1 MAETKEIGT
10 EKGEQKPCLTGLCIE
25 GGPPMCGTN
34 NE

>member
-25 GGPPMCGTN
+25 GRTAHVWN
-34 NE
+34 